1 MKRTKSILAV
11 ALAIVLVLATGLVA
25 FAADGTYS
33 ITINNEAKGHTYE
46 AYQIFTGDLF
56 EKTNEDGTKTKV
68 LSNIVWGNGI
78 TDAGKADLGDAET
91 KAQAIKTGTDAKAFA
106 KDVASYLQQPATSAA
121 QADGKYVISGLKAG
135 YYLVKDKDNTL
146 SEADDFY
153 TAYIMEVVGNV
164 EATPKGDKPSL
175 EKEIKNG
182 NDWTVAGDGQI
193 GDTVDFRIIT
203 TVPDTAEYTE
213 YDYIIKD
220 TMSAG
225 LTSNVKS
232 ADDVKIKVK
241 DETLLDAAYYTVTV
255 DEEDANTFSVK
266 VDILKAVKDGKF
278 KAGDKLYTYYS
289 GVINEKAKVY
299 TVGSE
304 DNKAYL
310 EYSNNPNTKEH
321 GKTTE
326 KTVYEW
332 TFKMTVNKVDGESKK
347 TLNGAKFVLSRNNG
361 IDVAD
366 LNCDE
371 NGAPAVKTDLIGLV
385 KTEGGYRVA
394 TADDTDIVYVIDA
407 GNAVI
412 KGLDADVTYYL
423 YETKAPAGYNSLKA
437 PVSFKISA
445 TYTGDGSQVKTI
457 NATVDG
463 NTSNELQ
470 ADVVNNAGSEL
481 PSTGGIGTTI
491 FYIVGAILVV
501 AAGIL
506 LITKKRM
513 SKAAD

>member
-11 ALAIVLVLATGLVA
+11 ALALVLVLATGLVA
-25 FAADGTYS
+25 FAAGGSYS
-33 ITINNEAKGHTYE
+33 ITIKNDATGHTYE
-46 AYQIFTGDLF
+46 AYQIFAGDLF
-56 EKTNEDGTKTKV
+56 VKEDGTKV

-78 TDAGKADLGDAET
+78 TDAGKSALGKAEEVAKT
-91 KAQAIKTGTDAKAFA
+91 IKTEADAKAFA
-106 KDVASYLQQPATSAA
+106 KRVAEYLKDPAQSAG
-121 QADGKYVISGLKAG
+121 QEEGGKYVIKGLEAG

-146 SEADDFY
+146 VNADDFN

-164 EATPKGDKPSL
+164 EASPKGDKPSL

-182 NDWTVAGDGQI
+182 NDWTVAGDSQI
-193 GDTVDFRIIT
+193 GDTVEFRIIT
-203 TVPDTAEYTE
+203 TVPKTENYTK
-213 YDYIIKD
+213 YDYIIHD

-225 LTSNVKS
+225 LTSNVNS
-232 ADDVKIKVK
+232 AADVTIKVN
-241 DETLLDAAYYTVTV
+241 DETPLDATYYTVEATG
-255 DEEDANTFSVK
+255 NTFSVT
-266 VDILKAVKDGKF
+266 VDILKAVADGKI
-278 KAGDKLYTYYS
+278 KAGDKLYTYYT
-289 GVINEKAKVY
+289 GVINENAKVY
-299 TVGSE
+299 TDGAE

-310 EYSNNPNTKEH
+310 EYSNNPNNEEH

-326 KTVYEW
+326 KTVYDW
-332 TFKMTVNKVDGESKK
+332 TFKMTVNKVDGENKSL
-347 TLNGAKFVLSRNNG
+347 TGAQFVLSKRGNLKASDFACDANG
-361 IDVAD
+361 VPTVTD
-366 LNCDE
+366 
-371 NGAPAVKTDLIGLV
+371 DLIGLV
-385 KTEGGYRVA
+385 VVDGGYRVA
-394 TADDTDIVYVIDA
+394 AEGDTNIVYVIDA
-407 GNAVI
+407 GNPVI

-423 YETKAPAGYNSLKA
+423 YETKAPAGYNMLKD

-445 TYTGDGSQVKTI
+445 KYSADGSSVTEVK
-457 NATVDG
+457 AVVDDKE
-463 NTSNELQ
+463 SNSLQ